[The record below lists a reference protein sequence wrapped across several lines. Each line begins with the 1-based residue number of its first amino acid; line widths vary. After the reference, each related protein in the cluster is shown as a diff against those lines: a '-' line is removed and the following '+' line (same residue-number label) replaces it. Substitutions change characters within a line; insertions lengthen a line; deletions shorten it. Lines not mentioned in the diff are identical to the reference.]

1 MSLNTATHF
10 WIEAGGMS
18 GDPNHRH
25 QIEFSNDLVQFFD
38 QNALATEIVTIRL
51 PDGSP
56 HVRPLTYR
64 GTDYGQWTEQ
74 WRLGLPTV
82 NMGGPPYAGRVLK
95 FERITA
101 GGNVIYALEV
111 ADAGSAT
118 ANAWRAQAAAAGQV
132 AQTGGPQGREFGY
145 W

>member
-1 MSLNTATHF
+1 MPLNTATHF
-10 WIEAGGMS
+10 WIEAGAMS

-25 QIEFSNDLVQFFD
+25 QIEFSHDLVQFFD
-38 QNALATEIVTIRL
+38 PGALATEIVTIRL
-51 PDGSP
+51 PAGTL

-64 GTDYGQWTEQ
+64 GTDYGQWTAQ

-82 NMGGPPYAGRVLK
+82 NMGGPPYAGRILK

-101 GGNVIYALEV
+101 GGNVIYAIEV
-111 ADAGSAT
+111 EDAGSPT
-118 ANAWRAQAAAAGQV
+118 ANGWRAAGGNV
-132 AQTGGPQGREFGY
+132 EHTGGPHGREYGY